1 MTEEVHSSSRKR
13 KRIVSDEEVV
23 KDNKMNCELLH
34 CGYMNTIS
42 NRDCGRGL
50 YSLVVSKLSN
60 DWAFN
65 VYSANVLTPH
75 NY

>member
-1 MTEEVHSSSRKR
+1 MILGRDMTEEVHSSSRKR

-42 NRDCGRGL
+42 NRDCRRGGTL
-50 YSLVVSKLSN
+50 WWSVNSLMIGHLM
-60 DWAFN
+60 FIQQMF
-65 VYSANVLTPH
+65 
-75 NY
+75 